1 MSINASEI
9 SSILKSEIKDID
21 DQSKVSEVGTVLT
34 VGDGIARVYGLDNV
48 QAGEM
53 VEFPG
58 KIKGMA
64 LNLEDDN
71 VGVVIFGSDKSIKEG
86 DVVKELTQLLKFRL
100 ENPFWQSR

>member
-9 SSILKSEIKDID
+9 SSILKKEIKDVSD
-21 DQSKVSEVGTVLT
+21 EAKVSEVGTVLT

-58 KIKGMA
+58 KVKGMA
-64 LNLEDDN
+64 LNLEEDN
-71 VGVVIFGSDKSIKEG
+71 VGIVIFGSDNQLKR
-86 DVVKELTQLLKFRL
+86 VTLLKEHNQSLKFQQV
-100 ENPFWQSR
+100 NPFWEE